1 MESLQRNFDEL
12 RQRLKRGRGPDYASD
27 DPVFYLVFH
36 PDQMLTVKRRM
47 KQWIAKLKL
56 EGLQVHTFSM
66 AEAVHEILVNHDL
79 RQIWTESEKDAPLDF
94 KAINDTLADALTA
107 DGAIKN
113 MLDSKLQ
120 TLKGKMDTVLFVT
133 DLEALH
139 PYLRVGTIEQ
149 KLQGRFMVPTVI
161 LYPGVRAG
169 RTTLRFLGIYPED
182 GNYRSTHIG
191 DF

>member
-1 MESLQRNFDEL
+1 
-12 RQRLKRGRGPDYASD
+12 
-27 DPVFYLVFH
+27 
-36 PDQMLTVKRRM
+36 MLAVKKRM
-47 KQWIAKLKL
+47 KQWIAKLNL

-66 AEAVHEILVNHDL
+66 AEAVHEILQHHDL
-79 RQIWTESEKDAPLDF
+79 RQIWIESEKDAPLDF
-94 KAINDTLADALTA
+94 KTINDTLADALTA
-107 DGAIKN
+107 KGAIKT
-113 MLDSKLQ
+113 MLDDKLQ
-120 TLKGKMDTVLFVT
+120 ALKGEKGAVLFVT

-149 KLQGRFMVPTVI
+149 QLQGRFTVPTVI